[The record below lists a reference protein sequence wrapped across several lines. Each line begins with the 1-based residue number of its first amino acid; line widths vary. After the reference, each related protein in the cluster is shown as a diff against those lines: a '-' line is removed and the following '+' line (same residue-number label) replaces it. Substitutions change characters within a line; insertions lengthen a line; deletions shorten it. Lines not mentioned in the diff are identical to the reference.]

1 MKKLLGILVLGLLYF
16 NSAHSDE
23 WKIKNKW
30 KVSCGIVDKESL
42 VVNGKPK
49 TKYNKNEFKLESVV
63 FKLDKGEVGKCK
75 NDKKDG
81 THGGFHYAGRQEIT
95 HRLPIGHTIFETDI
109 LIEGTPQYRST
120 VFQIH
125 DGRNKGAPPSWIG
138 IGMDWKIKYKFP
150 KGECPP
156 NKCKK
161 IKTVYLKPGVKN
173 RFKADINYQRKAK
186 NLSVYYYLNDE
197 LIAQHIDVPL
207 YKKKTDGPYG
217 PSKPYIKIGI
227 YRIGET
233 GTTSFAYNNLVIKN
247 KKIRVGKEKQDVVGN
262 LPPNDIKQF
271 EPAADKYRA
280 IVKNKTDNTILI
292 KAEGPTKEAAEK
304 EAMKICIGKSIQSSF
319 KEACYIHYVA
329 AKPDYDM

>member
-161 IKTVYLKPGVKN
+161 IKTVYLKPKDKKETKVKKGSDKN
-173 RFKADINYQRKAK
+173 NSDSERDIDSGSASAPPPLRP
-186 NLSVYYYLNDE
+186 DE
-197 LIAQHIDVPL
+197 DAMRSEIRSLRQTAVSLTVGEKEGASALI
-207 YKKKTDGPYG
+207 
-217 PSKPYIKIGI
+217 
-227 YRIGET
+227 
-233 GTTSFAYNNLVIKN
+233 
-247 KKIRVGKEKQDVVGN
+247 KEWLEDNPNKQD
-262 LPPNDIKQF
+262 
-271 EPAADKYRA
+271 
-280 IVKNKTDNTILI
+280 
-292 KAEGPTKEAAEK
+292 EGESGGE
-304 EAMKICIGKSIQSSF
+304 
-319 KEACYIHYVA
+319 
-329 AKPDYDM
+329 